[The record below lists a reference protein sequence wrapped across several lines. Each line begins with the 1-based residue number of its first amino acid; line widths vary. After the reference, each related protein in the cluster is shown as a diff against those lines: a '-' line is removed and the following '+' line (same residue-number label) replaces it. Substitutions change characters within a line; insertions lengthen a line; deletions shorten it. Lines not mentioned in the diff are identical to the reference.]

1 MKRLHNNMVYCLLM
15 FIMFSGNNLQGQ
27 STVLEPEPGFTEYAT
42 YYISSFDLQTGASNF
57 QLFRFR
63 LHSDNYPVYSKI
75 LFNASMISPA
85 LGIDSQTIIVE
96 LETGPIQMNADI
108 ILDNQDM
115 STTTTQLIDVSG
127 NSVPLTISINDMIDP
142 AQFDQILS
150 SVITTGRLADGTYT
164 FEVQVYSGSSEDNL
178 TLTDSETI
186 NIVVESPS
194 YISLESPGGALEDTS
209 LTEIYSTYP
218 LFIWSPQICSQCEAE
233 IRVAEYIRGV
243 HSSINEA
250 IEDETMLPFDQSA
263 GWEFVGN
270 VTSFQ
275 YPVSNAR
282 LLEHDKIYVWQIKTS
297 LPTTVGDEES
307 ISSINTF
314 KIADIGGS
322 DSTPSGVN
330 PVLQVLG
337 QALSSDQFNSLFGAG
352 GSLEEFTPTAN
363 ITING
368 TAATESDIMYLINQ
382 VINQNASITNITVEE

>member
-142 AQFDQILS
+142 VQFDQILS

-282 LLEHDKIYVWQIKTS
+282 LLEHDKIYVWQIKIS

>member
-282 LLEHDKIYVWQIKTS
+282 LLEHDKIYVWQIKIS

>member
-96 LETGPIQMNADI
+96 LETSPFQMNADI

-282 LLEHDKIYVWQIKTS
+282 LLEHDKIYVWQIKIS

>member
-1 MKRLHNNMVYCLLM
+1 MKRLHNMVYCLLM

-282 LLEHDKIYVWQIKTS
+282 LLEHDKIYVWQIKIS

>member
-1 MKRLHNNMVYCLLM
+1 MKRLHNMVYCLLM

-233 IRVAEYIRGV
+233 IRVSEYIPGV

-282 LLEHDKIYVWQIKTS
+282 LLEHDKIYVWQIKIS

>member
-1 MKRLHNNMVYCLLM
+1 MKRLHNMVYCLLM
-15 FIMFSGNNLQGQ
+15 FIMLSGNNLQGQ

-282 LLEHDKIYVWQIKTS
+282 LLEHDKIYVWQIKIS

>member
-1 MKRLHNNMVYCLLM
+1 
-15 FIMFSGNNLQGQ
+15 MFSGNNLQGQ

-282 LLEHDKIYVWQIKTS
+282 LLEHDKIYVWQIKIS